1 MLLKRGIVEWELA
14 RGGSCDEHVHVQDSV
29 GGGHFI
35 FGPIPKHASC
45 VLRPEAV
52 ESLFVLWRATG
63 RQRYREWGW
72 SIFRAFQMHARLPGG
87 GYATIHDVR
96 DVPAKHDNDMESFFV
111 AETLKYLLLLFSDN
125 SVRASMLALQHQS
138 SAASLG
144 GTSIAAQAQGA
155 CTARLHQCVHHV
167 H

>member
-1 MLLKRGIVEWELA
+1 M
-14 RGGSCDEHVHVQDSV
+14 QDSV
-29 GGGHFI
+29 GGGHFV

-63 RQRYREWGW
+63 RQRYRDWGW

-96 DVPAKHDNDMESFFV
+96 NVPAKHDNDMESFFV
-111 AETLKYLLLLFSDN
+111 AETLKYLLLLFSDD
-125 SVRASMLALQHQS
+125 SVRALTLESQDQS

-144 GTSIAAQAQGA
+144 VTSAAAHAHGA
-155 CTARLHQCVHHV
+155 CTACLHQCTSRALR
-167 H
+167 